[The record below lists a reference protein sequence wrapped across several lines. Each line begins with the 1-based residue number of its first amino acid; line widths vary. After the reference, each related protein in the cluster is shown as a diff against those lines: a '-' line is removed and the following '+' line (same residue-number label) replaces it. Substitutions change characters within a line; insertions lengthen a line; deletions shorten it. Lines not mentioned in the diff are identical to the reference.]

1 MNVLK
6 HYYDSFT
13 ASVLIIDNSLF
24 IGINR
29 FTLSYSRYGKFAV
42 LDLLDIEDMW
52 PVVQHKFDVVQKD
65 LLSNLMSKQLL
76 KEEK

>member
-1 MNVLK
+1 MCNYFMNVLK
-6 HYYDSFT
+6 CYAITQYYC
-13 ASVLIIDNSLF
+13 
-24 IGINR
+24 
-29 FTLSYSRYGKFAV
+29 RYGKFVV